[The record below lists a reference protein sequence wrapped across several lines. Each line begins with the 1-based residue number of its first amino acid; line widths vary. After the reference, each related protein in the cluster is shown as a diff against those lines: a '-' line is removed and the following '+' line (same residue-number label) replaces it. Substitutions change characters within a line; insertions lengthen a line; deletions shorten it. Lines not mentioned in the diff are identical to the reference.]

1 MDEPIPYTPTL
12 DAQLLTLRNR
22 VGELERTVRR
32 LDRTTLNLVVYA
44 ASIDGLPDADE
55 WRTVLE
61 LVEEVRGVRGTG
73 NVYR

>member
-12 DAQLLTLRNR
+12 DAQILSMRHR
-22 VGELERTVRR
+22 VGELEQLTRS

-44 ASIDGLPDADE
+44 ASIDGMPDADE

-61 LVEEVRGVRGTG
+61 LIEEVRGVYGSRKPFS
-73 NVYR
+73 

>member
-73 NVYR
+73 NVDR

>member
-1 MDEPIPYTPTL
+1 MDQPIPYTPTL

-73 NVYR
+73 NVDR